1 MSRPSAVRQDVN
13 SPSIDKKKGLV
24 GNIAGKMKPAGHVMT
39 PSILTPNL
47 SNPSL
52 PTFEL
57 SKLGDESFDVEVYV
71 RTLLQKLPNEDAV
84 QQLHL
89 SLADAKDS
97 TSGQLQKNVYKNYN
111 EFVIIS
117 KEISK
122 LEGDMIAVRGI
133 LNEVAEIRQKFKQY
147 ARESSAI
154 AHTEEPSQDE
164 ILKQKA
170 RDEAELEMKM
180 EQLKALYRDVDGL
193 SKSLPESQNRFV
205 IHNGTSTRIS
215 EINPNTFKPK
225 DSVYIH
231 VFTDSL
237 VICCWKKNV
246 LSGKNRL
253 SVDKVYNIT
262 EIGFIDMKDSPDLQN
277 SFKITKGSDTFMY
290 KAETLQEKRT
300 VLNAITKLTNE
311 IVAQKKQQLEN
322 LKKLQ
327 SAVVM
332 DEQVEQPVVKK
343 IASDG
348 LSDSDFHWLIEIPD
362 ELDVLIAHRDFDQA
376 VVYVEKARQ
385 ILASCTGE
393 TQRLKILRSNIQ
405 EKINNLAKLVSLDL
419 TSPAA
424 TKIQIQQDIERLLR
438 LGLGDQARDTY
449 LEARSATIRHRLR
462 QLYFNGDIVSFIM
475 DYSEVFFRLIRNTC
489 EWFSVSFHNPAMAS
503 GFMKWIQK
511 ELHFFTSMFKKHVF
525 QPHHSFHMISECVIT
540 SIDKAQDLHSIGMD
554 LSTIFESLINDDLSF
569 SIDAHAQK
577 CDEAI
582 FQCVKRDTFD
592 EVKDNSIFQDSNIT
606 FGIDIPIMS
615 ASAYDF
621 YSILTT
627 FGSDIGFLL
636 NFSLYNT
643 IVTALGKFFKTFID
657 GLLLQSE
664 NVYTVEQYLKIL
676 IDAMFI
682 ADHVYPITKAQLME
696 RFDRT
701 IPELDSLQTEI
712 QEQLL
717 KIRNQ
722 TLKQILSILT
732 KEKYNYVKMDYS
744 ANSQLLDSIIPS
756 ETMITFC
763 KMLKVIDASPK
774 FIQPNKLNE
783 KLIRDTLMEIDLSE
797 TGWKKRKFGFGGVQ
811 MFVLDINF
819 LLKAFENEITDESN
833 ELANSLCERA
843 LRLYF
848 QQNKDL
854 ATPLKT
860 GEFYDERV
868 LFAINTVFKK

>member
-1 MSRPSAVRQDVN
+1 MSRPSAVRQEVN
-13 SPSIDKKKGLV
+13 SPAADKKKGLA
-24 GNIAGKMKPAGHVMT
+24 GNIAGKIKPASHVMT
-39 PSILTPNL
+39 PSTLTPNSSSL
-47 SNPSL
+47 SI

-57 SKLGDESFDVEVYV
+57 SKLGDESFDVEVCK
-71 RTLLQKLPNEDAV
+71 TLLQKLPNEDAV

-133 LNEVAEIRQKFKQY
+133 LNEVAEIRQKFRHY
-147 ARESSAI
+147 SRDNSII
-154 AHTEEPSQDE
+154 AHAEEPSQDE
-164 ILKQKA
+164 LNKQKA
-170 RDEAELEMKM
+170 REEAELEMKI
-180 EQLKALYRDVDGL
+180 EQMKALYRDIDGL
-193 SKSLPESQNRFV
+193 SKALPESSSRFV

-237 VICCWKKNV
+237 IICCWKKNV

-253 SVDKVYNIT
+253 TVDKVFNIT
-262 EIGFIDMKDSPDLQN
+262 EIGFIDMKDSPA
-277 SFKITKGSDTFMY
+277 SDTFMY
-290 KAETLQEKRT
+290 KAETLQEKRA

-322 LKKLQ
+322 LKKMQ
-327 SAVVM
+327 SVAVV
-332 DEQVEQPVVKK
+332 DEQVEQPSAKK
-343 IASDG
+343 VTSDG
-348 LSDSDFHWLIEIPD
+348 LSDTDFHWLIEIPD

-376 VVYVEKARQ
+376 VIYVEK
-385 ILASCTGE
+385 
-393 TQRLKILRSNIQ
+393 
-405 EKINNLAKLVSLDL
+405 EKINNLAKLISLDL

-449 LEARSATIRHRLR
+449 LEARSVTIRHRLR

-475 DYSEVFFRLIRNTC
+475 DYSE
-489 EWFSVSFHNPAMAS
+489 M
-503 GFMKWIQK
+503 
-511 ELHFFTSMFKKHVF
+511 
-525 QPHHSFHMISECVIT
+525 
-540 SIDKAQDLHSIGMD
+540 HSIGMD
-554 LSTIFESLINDDLSF
+554 LSTIFENLINEDLAF
-569 SIDAHAQK
+569 AIDAHAQK

-582 FQCVKRDTFD
+582 FQCVKRDSFD
-592 EVKDNSIFQDSNIT
+592 QVSDNTIFQESNIT
-606 FGIDIPIMS
+606 FSIDIPEMS
-615 ASAYDF
+615 AAAYDF

-643 IVTALGKFFKTFID
+643 IVTALGKFFKTFIE

-664 NVYTVEQYLKIL
+664 NLFTIEQYIKIL
-676 IDAMFI
+676 VNSQFI
-682 ADHVYPITKAQLME
+682 ADHVYPITKTQLME

-701 IPELDSLQTEI
+701 IPELDNAVV
-712 QEQLL
+712 
-717 KIRNQ
+717 KIKKNS
-722 TLKQILSILT
+722 LKQILALLM
-732 KEKYNYVKMDYS
+732 KEKYNFVKMDYA
-744 ANSQLLDSIIPS
+744 ANAQLLDSVIPS
-756 ETMITFC
+756 ENMISYC
-763 KMLKVIDASPK
+763 KMLRTVYSSPK
-774 FIQPNKLNE
+774 FIQPNKLVE
-783 KLIRDTLMEIDLSE
+783 TLIRDTLMDIDLNE

-819 LLKAFENEITDESN
+819 VLKVFENEITDESN

-868 LFAINTVFKK
+868 LYAINTVFKN

>member
-1 MSRPSAVRQDVN
+1 MSRPSAVRHEVN
-13 SPSIDKKKGLV
+13 SPALDKKKGLA
-24 GNIAGKMKPAGHVMT
+24 GNIGGKMKAPVNVMT
-39 PSILTPNL
+39 PSVLTPTSSSL
-47 SNPSL
+47 SI

-57 SKLGDESFDVEVYV
+57 SRLGDDSFDVEVYV

-147 ARESSAI
+147 SGAYSTVT
-154 AHTEEPSQDE
+154 HTEEPSQDE
-164 ILKQKA
+164 LNKQRA
-170 RDEAELEMKM
+170 REEAELEMKI
-180 EQLKALYRDVDGL
+180 EQMKALYRDIDGL
-193 SKSLPESQNRFV
+193 SKSLPESPSRFV

-215 EINPNTFKPK
+215 EINPNTFKAK

-237 VICCWKKNV
+237 IICCWKKNV

-253 SVDKVYNIT
+253 TVDKVFNIT
-262 EIGFIDMKDSPDLQN
+262 EIGFIDMKDSPG
-277 SFKITKGSDTFMY
+277 TDTFMY

-322 LKKLQ
+322 LKKMQ
-327 SAVVM
+327 SVAVV
-332 DEQVEQPVVKK
+332 DDQVEEPTVKK
-343 IASDG
+343 VASDG
-348 LSDSDFHWLIEIPD
+348 LSDTDFHWLIEIPD

-376 VVYVEKARQ
+376 VVYVEK
-385 ILASCTGE
+385 GE

-405 EKINNLAKLVSLDL
+405 EKTHNLAKLISLDL

-424 TKIQIQQDIERLLR
+424 TKSQIQQDIERLLR
-438 LGLGDQARDTY
+438 LGLGDQARDAY
-449 LEARSATIRHRLR
+449 LDTRSVTIRHRLR
-462 QLYFNGDIVSFIM
+462 QLYFNGDIVSFVV

-489 EWFSVSFHNPAMAS
+489 EWFSVSFHNPGMAS

-511 ELHFFTSMFKKHVF
+511 ELHFFTSMFRKH
-525 QPHHSFHMISECVIT
+525 M
-540 SIDKAQDLHSIGMD
+540 HSIGMD
-554 LSTIFESLINDDLSF
+554 LSTIFENLINDDLAF
-569 SIDAHAQK
+569 AIDAHAQK

-582 FQCVKRDTFD
+582 FQCVQRDTF
-592 EVKDNSIFQDSNIT
+592 EEITDNTIFQDTNIT
-606 FGIDIPIMS
+606 FGVEIPVMS
-615 ASAYDF
+615 SSAYDF
-621 YSILTT
+621 YSILTS

-657 GLLLQSE
+657 GLLVQSE
-664 NVYTVEQYLKIL
+664 NLFTIEQYLKIL
-676 IDAMFI
+676 VNSQFI

-701 IPELDSLQTEI
+701 IPELDSLQTDM
-712 QEQLL
+712 Q
-717 KIRNQ
+717 
-722 TLKQILSILT
+722 
-732 KEKYNYVKMDYS
+732 EKYNFVKMDYA
-744 ANSQLLDSIIPS
+744 ANAQLLDSVIPS
-756 ETMITFC
+756 ETMISYC
-763 KMLKVIDASPK
+763 KML
-774 FIQPNKLNE
+774 
-783 KLIRDTLMEIDLSE
+783 
-797 TGWKKRKFGFGGVQ
+797 KRKFGFGGVQ

-819 LLKAFENEITDESN
+819 LLKVFENEITDESN

-854 ATPLKT
+854 ATPLKVNAANAD
-860 GEFYDERV
+860 GRV
-868 LFAINTVFKK
+868 L